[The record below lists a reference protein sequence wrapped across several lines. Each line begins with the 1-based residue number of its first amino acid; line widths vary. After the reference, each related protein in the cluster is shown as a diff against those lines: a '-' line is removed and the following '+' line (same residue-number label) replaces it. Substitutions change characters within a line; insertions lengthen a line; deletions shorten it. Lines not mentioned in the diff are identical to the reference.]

1 MKLFEM
7 YSMVKTG
14 SMKLFEMCSMVPAG
28 EYSGTLQ
35 GPWKSVPLKRMSHL
49 SDVVF
54 GWVGKENYKRASE
67 VPHIKILL

>member
-1 MKLFEM
+1 MLKERSCLYNEM

-35 GPWKSVPLKRMSHL
+35 GP
-49 SDVVF
+49 
-54 GWVGKENYKRASE
+54 
-67 VPHIKILL
+67 